1 MIKEKRRKKRRIKQF
16 LKGLLF
22 VSLFSLIVGFLVV
35 KVFVV
40 KNVKVEGNKLYD
52 QHLITETVLND
63 EYSWNSLYVW
73 LKYTFIDTEELPFID
88 TMEIKL
94 NSPSS
99 LTIKVYEKGML
110 GYLHIPS
117 IDQMAYF
124 DKDGFVVET
133 SNRIIEDVPMIAG
146 ISCEEVVPFEKLPI
160 GDQELRD
167 MLTLTQTLKR
177 EGLEPDGIHFGA
189 ANAPV
194 LYYGNTEVWLGS
206 IELLT
211 QKVDRLNEILPSI
224 LGIEGVL
231 HMESWTEETSN
242 IVFQK
247 AEVEEDIEDTEGTE
261 NTEEDADTSES
272 EEDSPE
278 DEETGNDEED
288 AQDADVSEPED
299 GSPENEDSGSDG
311 DDIQGADDAS
321 DPEEDSPGDSD
332 DEDMPQ
338 NTDEDVPN

>member
-16 LKGLLF
+16 LKGLF
-22 VSLFSLIVGFLVV
+22 FFSLISVILGFLVV

-40 KNVKVEGNKLYD
+40 KNVTVEGNELYD
-52 QHLITETVLND
+52 ENLITETVLND

-73 LKYTFIDTEELPFID
+73 LKYTFVDTEEVPFID

-117 IDQMAYF
+117 INQMAYF

-133 SNRIIEDVPMIAG
+133 SNRIIEGVPSIAG
-146 ISCEEVVPFEKLPI
+146 ISCEEVVLFEKLPI

-189 ANAPV
+189 AHAPV

-206 IELLT
+206 VELLT
-211 QKVDRLNEILPSI
+211 QKVERLNEILPSV
-224 LGIEGVL
+224 LGVEGVL

-242 IVFQK
+242 IIFQK
-247 AEVEEDIEDTEGTE
+247 TEVEEDIEDTEDTE
-261 NTEEDADTSES
+261 NPENPEDSEDKEDEAQGADSESDEAGAQGADEPEAEEDLPEDADG
-272 EEDSPE
+272 
-278 DEETGNDEED
+278 GNDEDIPQNED
-288 AQDADVSEPED
+288 DDVS
-299 GSPENEDSGSDG
+299 N
-311 DDIQGADDAS
+311 
-321 DPEEDSPGDSD
+321 
-332 DEDMPQ
+332 
-338 NTDEDVPN
+338 